1 MLTRVGSHPLGWASN
16 FKVSARSEWFLGMD
30 RLAAPTGQRDRI
42 TEVNFVRRHS
52 SRAAN
57 ECRFH
62 SDHDAFPTAD
72 QIAVGAQQQGAGSNQ
87 RPDGKKAIFKGG

>member
-62 SDHDAFPTAD
+62 SDHDAGLEYAD
-72 QIAVGAQQQGAGSNQ
+72 EGLDRFGLRRPSECGA
-87 RPDGKKAIFKGG
+87 

>member
-62 SDHDAFPTAD
+62 SDHDAPGLEYAD
-72 QIAVGAQQQGAGSNQ
+72 EGLDRFGLRRPSECGA
-87 RPDGKKAIFKGG
+87 

>member
-62 SDHDAFPTAD
+62 SDHDAPDKTLWL
-72 QIAVGAQQQGAGSNQ
+72 AGVSSAG
-87 RPDGKKAIFKGG
+87 RIGCGVR